1 MCHTAHYKHK
11 VQDIPRLS
19 DYPLKSLKHGT
30 AAWWHWW
37 RHGSTWPTFPHSP
50 WRRWHHGRSR
60 TSRGWRRDRRF
71 AHDVGGWTSGPSRCA
86 MDVTGTEHWR
96 KVTPLT
102 AERTHRSGQRK
113 TMDYQRLYQRL
124 YSAPKV
130 PGRCLEFREIPGI
143 SGSSYLLC

>member
-1 MCHTAHYKHK
+1 MCHTSRYKHK

-30 AAWWHWW
+30 AAWWHRW

-50 WRRWHHGRSR
+50 WRRWHHGRGR
-60 TSRGWRRDRRF
+60 TRRGWRRDRRF
-71 AHDVGGWTSGPSRCA
+71 AHDVGGWTSGPSGCA

-113 TMDYQRLYQRL
+113 TMDL
-124 YSAPKV
+124 PKAL
-130 PGRCLEFREIPGI
+130 PKALQSPEGPRKMPRIP
-143 SGSSYLLC
+143 